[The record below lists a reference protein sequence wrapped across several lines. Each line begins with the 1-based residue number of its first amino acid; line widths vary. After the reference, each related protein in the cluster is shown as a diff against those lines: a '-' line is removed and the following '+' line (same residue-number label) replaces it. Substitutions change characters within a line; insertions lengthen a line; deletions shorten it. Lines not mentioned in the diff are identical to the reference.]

1 MFDFSNYSTK
11 SKNHDDSNKLVI
23 EKMKDETG
31 GVAIEKWV
39 GLKPK
44 MYSLLVDNN
53 EHKKAKG
60 VNKNVVAI
68 TSQNEY
74 KDILL
79 IDKCLRDSTNRI
91 QSKNHRIG
99 TYEINIISLP
109 CFNDK
114 VYIQT
119 NRRSGLTIGY

>member
-1 MFDFSNYSTK
+1 
-11 SKNHDDSNKLVI
+11 
-23 EKMKDETG
+23 
-31 GVAIEKWV
+31 
-39 GLKPK
+39 

-53 EHKKAKG
+53 EHKKAIG

-99 TYEINIISLP
+99 TYEINTISLP

>member
-11 SKNHDDSNKLVI
+11 AKNHDDSNKLVI

-99 TYEINIISLP
+99 TYEINTISLP